1 VVEGRLYVVGG
12 LRWAA
17 LGGLAVATAIYD
29 PSTNVWYRGAPIPLP
44 RDHLTAQGVG
54 GIVYAI
60 GGRPVDPDRNYGTVQ
75 AYDPKTDQWA
85 WKDSMPTPRG
95 GLGSAVLDG
104 KIHVFG
110 GESRSGVFAEH
121 EVYDPATNHWSTEL
135 PLPTARHGLGV
146 AEFGGKIYVIGGGP
160 RPAYGQTDVVEVFTP

>member
-1 VVEGRLYVVGG
+1 VVGG
-12 LRWAA
+12 LRFPA
-17 LGGLAVATAIYD
+17 LGGNAHATAIYD
-29 PSTNVWYRGAPIPLP
+29 PATNTWRSGRPIPTL
-44 RDHLTAQGVG
+44 RDHLTAQAVG

-60 GGRPVDPDRNYGTVQ
+60 GGRPLDADRNYGTVQ

-95 GLGSAVLDG
+95 DIGSAVLDG

-110 GESRSGVFAEH
+110 GESRTGVFAEH
-121 EVYDPATNHWSTEL
+121 EVYDPVTNLWSTAPPM
-135 PLPTARHGLGV
+135 PLARHGLGV
-146 AEFGGKIYVIGGGP
+146 ASVGGKIYVIGGGP